1 MSCDLAEI
9 RYETRRK
16 LRIAN
21 VVVILIF
28 LYRVIYVLVCRHL
41 GVNETRYC
49 RYQLF
54 TPESN
59 YCFVRVRT
67 FQYSEF

>member
-1 MSCDLAEI
+1 MSCDLAET
-9 RYETRRK
+9 RYETESRK

-28 LYRVIYVLVCRHL
+28 RYRVTYVLVCRHL

-49 RYQLF
+49 RA
-54 TPESN
+54 
-59 YCFVRVRT
+59 
-67 FQYSEF
+67 

>member
-1 MSCDLAEI
+1 ME
-9 RYETRRK
+9 
-16 LRIAN
+16 
-21 VVVILIF
+21 VILIF
-28 LYRVIYVLVCRHL
+28 RYCVIYVLVCRHL

>member
-1 MSCDLAEI
+1 ME
-9 RYETRRK
+9 
-16 LRIAN
+16 
-21 VVVILIF
+21 VILIF
-28 LYRVIYVLVCRHL
+28 RYRVIYVLVCRHL
-41 GVNETRYC
+41 GVNKTRYC

-54 TPESN
+54 TPESH